1 MDNKKRSGSALRW
14 GAPDE
19 KRYRSQD
26 QDADSCKEER
36 VHQEVGAST
45 IMQCLDHYFNPV
57 VVVPPAPPAANDAA
71 AAAAPAAAAP
81 LPVAAK
87 DRYPPS
93 AEYLPFWYSAEW
105 ESTKGFMVDGRLG
118 KVWVARTYKNVSRP
132 STNEDACAIL
142 RGFDKKANKFLFQNP
157 RGARLKALTTQF
169 DLEYG
174 VPTTHFTPVF
184 PRLLPEGGEE
194 HQRHAEALY
203 ADCMKLIVKAIT
215 GYCCPTAG
223 YGKIYGAATEA
234 PRARS
239 DKSPTR
245 TLNACYSHSIVIQL
259 VPDSVTGKLALSCKP
274 LRGVNPLPWDGDLF
288 TPVVLA
294 NIILILQTYE
304 TLARIPRNLRMTCRL
319 FAPHLG
325 LADRL
330 AVEKDPMIYYGPW
343 HNNTRP
349 PRTTPDE
356 PRTYPTF
363 QDVWNMPLF

>member
-1 MDNKKRSGSALRW
+1 
-14 GAPDE
+14 
-19 KRYRSQD
+19 
-26 QDADSCKEER
+26 
-36 VHQEVGAST
+36 
-45 IMQCLDHYFNPV
+45 V
-57 VVVPPAPPAANDAA
+57 VAVVPAPAANDAA
-71 AAAAPAAAAP
+71 AAAATAP
-81 LPVAAK
+81 LPVATVAAK
-87 DRYPPS
+87 DRFPPS

-105 ESTKGFMVDGRLG
+105 KFTEGFMVDGRLG
-118 KVWVARTYKNVSRP
+118 EVWVARTYKNVSRP
-132 STNEDACAIL
+132 STNDDACVIL
-142 RGFDKKANKFLFQNP
+142 RGFDKRANKFFFQNP
-157 RGARLKALTTQF
+157 RGARKNPLTTQF

-174 VPTTHFTPVF
+174 VPTTHFTTVF

-194 HQRHAEALY
+194 HRRHAEALH
-203 ADCMKLIVKAIT
+203 ADCMKLVAKAIT

-223 YGKIYGAATEA
+223 YSKIYGAVQVT
-234 PRARS
+234 RAWNY
-239 DKSPTR
+239 KSPTC
-245 TLNACYSHSIVIQL
+245 TLHAYYSHSISIEL
-259 VPDSVTGKLALSCKP
+259 VPDPVTGKLALSCKQLGLSCKP
-274 LRGVNPLPWDGDLF
+274 LRGVNPLAWDVDLF

-294 NIILILQTYE
+294 NIKLILQTYE